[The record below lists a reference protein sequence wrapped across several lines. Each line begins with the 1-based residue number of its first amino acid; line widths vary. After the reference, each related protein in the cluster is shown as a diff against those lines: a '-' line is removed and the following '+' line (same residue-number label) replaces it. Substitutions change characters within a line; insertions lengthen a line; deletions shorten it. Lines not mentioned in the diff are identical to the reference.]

1 MTGFNLVI
9 VLVIYAILST
19 AQMYRKSLWIKLAAV
34 TYMFAIASI
43 VYFSFETYKG
53 WATVEKPVKGELI
66 SVYIVDPR
74 GRTPGAIYFW
84 VVGKNDPEFL
94 DWLYT
99 YIPEEDAPPRAHITP
114 YSKKKADK
122 FREAQKALEDGM
134 NVTIESLEQEGQ
146 GQADPTK
153 AKLGEKK
160 PGDKT
165 GSGGDVE
172 DYDVPH
178 FKIEDPSQQMEKQ
191 Q

>member
-19 AQMYRKSLWIKLAAV
+19 AQMYRKSLFLKLAAV
-34 TYMFAIASI
+34 TYMFAVASV

-53 WATVEKPVKGELI
+53 WATSEKPVKGQLI

-74 GRTPGAIYFW
+74 GKTPGAIYFW
-84 VVGKNDPEFL
+84 VVGKDDPELL

-99 YIPEEDAPPRAHITP
+99 YTPDEDSPPRAHITP

-122 FREAQKALEDGM
+122 FREAQQALEDGM
-134 NVTIESLEQEGQ
+134 SVTIESMESAQ
-146 GQADPTK
+146 GQAKPSG
-153 AKLGEKK
+153 AK
-160 PGDKT
+160 PGDKSS
-165 GSGGDVE
+165 GSKDGNGGDVE
-172 DYDVPH
+172 EYNVPH
-178 FKIEDPSQQMEKQ
+178 FKIEDPSQQVEKQ

>member
-19 AQMYRKSLWIKLAAV
+19 AQMYRKSLLLKLAAV

-74 GRTPGAIYFW
+74 GREPGAIYFW
-84 VVGKNDPEFL
+84 VVGKDDPEFPE
-94 DWLYT
+94 WLYK
-99 YIPEEDAPPRAHITP
+99 YAPEEEDPPRAHITP

-122 FREAQKALEDGM
+122 FREAQQALEDGM
-134 NVTIESLEQEGQ
+134 NVTIESMEDARGE
-146 GQADPTK
+146 ADPSK
-153 AKLGEKK
+153 AKPGPKK
-160 PGDKT
+160 PGAKD
-165 GSGGDVE
+165 GNGGDVDE
-172 DYDVPH
+172 YDVPH
-178 FKIEDPSQQMEKQ
+178 FSIEDPSQQLEKQ